1 MTTQP
6 VPPDGPIP
14 EAKDSAPALGLA
26 LSGGGFRAAAF
37 HLGVLRGLRAGGRL
51 ESVRAISGVSGGA
64 LLAAAWVATGR
75 DDLDAFT
82 ARMRAFLSRD
92 LKRRVLWAALR
103 PDRLL
108 RLAAQP
114 SYSLTEV
121 LADVLDRE
129 LFRGRTL
136 GGLRDVTPRLV
147 LSATCVNHGTG
158 WRFTPERIGDWVLST
173 RDRDTLAAFPLA
185 RAVAASAAFP
195 GGLMPVVL
203 GGAEVFGR
211 HEAAPREV
219 LLTDG
224 GVDDNLGVS
233 GLAQEELGELVV
245 SDGSL
250 PFDVMPRPLD
260 RFGLR
265 LPWRLLALVAAS
277 ALVAWS
283 VARAQPL
290 AAVLALAG
298 VAAWLALTR
307 LRFALWLFGSVVM
320 RGQRRGLLRRVFGDR
335 DRRPVHYFGLATAL
349 AIESERSL
357 RAAGIDL
364 ERLRRARTDLC
375 LRRHEVDGLI
385 ALGEALVRDRR

>member
-1 MTTQP
+1 MAP
-6 VPPDGPIP
+6 GPPI
-14 EAKDSAPALGLA
+14 GLA

-37 HLGVLRGLRAGGRL
+37 HLGVLRGLRAAGRL
-51 ESVRAISGVSGGA
+51 ERVAVVSGVSGGA

-75 DDLDAFT
+75 EDLDAFT

-92 LKRRVLWAALR
+92 LKRRLLWAALR

-108 RLAAQP
+108 RLLAQP

-121 LADVLDRE
+121 LAAVLDRE
-129 LFRGRTL
+129 VFHGRTL
-136 GGLRDVTPRLV
+136 GALSAVRPRLV
-147 LSATCVNHGTG
+147 LNATCVNHGTA

-173 RDRDTLAAFPLA
+173 RDRDTLGAFKVV

-195 GGLMPVVL
+195 GGLSPLVVD
-203 GGAEVFGR
+203 GASVFAG
-211 HEAAPREV
+211 HADAPREV

-233 GLAQEELGELVV
+233 ALAHEELAELVV

-250 PFDVMPRPLD
+250 PFDVQPRPLD

-265 LPWRLLALVAAS
+265 YPLRSFAALAV
-277 ALVAWS
+277 
-283 VARAQPL
+283 
-290 AAVLALAG
+290 AG
-298 VAAWLALTR
+298 VAAWGAARLQLPAIALGMALVLGLLLLMR

-335 DRRPVHYFGLATAL
+335 DQRPVQYFGLATGL
-349 AIESERSL
+349 ATESERAL
-357 RAAGIDL
+357 RDAGIDPD
-364 ERLRRARTDLC
+364 RLRKARTDLA
-375 LRRHEVDGLI
+375 LRPHEVDGLI
-385 ALGEALVRDRR
+385 ALGEALVRDRIAREPR

>member
-1 MTTQP
+1 MSS
-6 VPPDGPIP
+6 PPAI
-14 EAKDSAPALGLA
+14 GLA

-37 HLGVLRGLRAGGRL
+37 HLGVLRGLRDAGQL
-51 ESVRAISGVSGGA
+51 QHVRVVSGVSGGA

-82 ARMRAFLSRD
+82 ERMRAFLSRD
-92 LKRRVLWAALR
+92 LKRRVVLAALR
-103 PDRLL
+103 PDRFL
-108 RLAAQP
+108 RLLAQP

-121 LADVLDRE
+121 LADVVDRE
-129 LFRGRTL
+129 VFRGRTL
-136 GGLRDVTPRLV
+136 GALRDVAPRLV
-147 LSATCVNHGTG
+147 LNATCVNHGTG

-173 RDRDTLAAFPLA
+173 RDRDMLAAFPLA

-195 GGLMPVVL
+195 GGLMPLVL
-203 GGAEVFGR
+203 DGASLFAGHAE
-211 HEAAPREV
+211 APREV

-233 GLAQEELGELVV
+233 ALAHEPLDELVV
-245 SDGSL
+245 SDGGL
-250 PFDVMPRPLD
+250 PFEVQPRPLG

-265 LPWRLLALVAAS
+265 YPWRLLAAAGF
-277 ALVAWS
+277 AGLAAWGA
-283 VARAQPL
+283 ARAQVP
-290 AAVLALAG
+290 AVVLGFVGGGGL
-298 VAAWLALTR
+298 LLLLR

-335 DRRPVHYFGLATAL
+335 DRRPVRYFGLSTAL
-349 AIESERSL
+349 ATESERTL
-357 RAAGIDL
+357 RAAGLDL
-364 ERLRRARTDLC
+364 DRLRKARTDLA